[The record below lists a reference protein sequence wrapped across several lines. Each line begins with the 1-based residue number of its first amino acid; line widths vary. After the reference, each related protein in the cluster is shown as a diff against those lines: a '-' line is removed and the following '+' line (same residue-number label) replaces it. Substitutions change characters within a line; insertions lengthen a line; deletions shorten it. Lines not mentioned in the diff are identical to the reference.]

1 MIKLTQNTPTG
12 GDCTAG
18 YAVTLDKEYT
28 VCELVN
34 EILTRKEW
42 GYIRI
47 CNEGQVR
54 FECGSPN
61 CEYRQDKLLT
71 EMSSEVLNMKVKSV
85 MASGGWSRM
94 DYIIK
99 L

>member
-18 YAVTLDKEYT
+18 YVVTLDKEYT
-28 VCELVN
+28 VEELIKEV
-34 EILTRKEW
+34 LTRNQW
-42 GYIRI
+42 GYIGI
-47 CNEGQVR
+47 YNEGQAL
-54 FECGSPN
+54 FERGTPN
-61 CEYRQDKLLT
+61 CEYRQDRLVT
-71 EMSSEVLNMKVKSV
+71 EMQKEVLPMKIKSV

-94 DYIIK
+94 DYVIR

>member
-28 VCELVN
+28 VEELIN
-34 EILTRKEW
+34 EVLTYNEW
-42 GYIRI
+42 GYIGI
-47 CNEGQVR
+47 YNEGQAW
-54 FECGSPN
+54 FERGTPN
-61 CEYRQDKLLT
+61 CEYRQDKLVT
-71 EMSSEVLNMKVKSV
+71 EMQPEALHRKIKSV
-85 MASGGWSRM
+85 TASGGWSRM
-94 DYIIK
+94 DYVIK